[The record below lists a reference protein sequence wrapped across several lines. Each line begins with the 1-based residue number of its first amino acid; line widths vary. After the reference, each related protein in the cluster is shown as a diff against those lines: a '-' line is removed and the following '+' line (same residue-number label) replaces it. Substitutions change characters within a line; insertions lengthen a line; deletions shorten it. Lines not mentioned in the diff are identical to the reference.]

1 MDDKKLTKLLAADD
15 GPIAAVL
22 MSRGGWLTGSGGCSI
37 QVAFAAEHETETN
50 LWAITLLAEGD
61 EPYHVVYTTADA
73 IVGVSI
79 KRTKHASFDP
89 E

>member
-1 MDDKKLTKLLAADD
+1 MDDKKLTKLLAADE

-22 MSRGGWLTGSGGCSI
+22 MSRGGWITGPGGCSI
-37 QVAFAAEHETETN
+37 QVAFAAEHESETN
-50 LWAITLLAEGD
+50 LWLIRLLALDD

-79 KRTKHASFDP
+79 KRTTNASFDQ